1 MRDPA
6 KLATALGYRFADAG
20 LLAEA
25 LTHRSAGAPHNER
38 LEFLGD
44 AMLNAVV
51 AGALYRRYPQATE
64 GRLSRLRASL
74 VNQETLAILAQT
86 LDLGEYLR
94 LGAGELRSGG
104 SRRASILGDALEA
117 VFGAVYLDGGF
128 DACTKAILR
137 LIEGRLEHISVVALK
152 DPKTRLQEWLQS
164 RRLPL
169 PSYQVRRL
177 SGEPHEQHFVV
188 ECLVEDLGR
197 RATGEGGSRRKAEQQ
212 AARKVL
218 EQLEQTP

>member
-1 MRDPA
+1 MRDAA
-6 KLATALGYRFADAG
+6 KLATALGYRFADTG
-20 LLAEA
+20 LLEEA
-25 LTHRSAGAPHNER
+25 LTHRSAGAPHSER

-44 AMLNAVV
+44 AMLNAAV

-74 VNQETLAILAQT
+74 VNQETLAMLAQA

-94 LGAGELRSGG
+94 LGVGELRSGG
-104 SRRASILGDALEA
+104 SRRASILADALEA

-128 DACTKAILR
+128 DACEKVILG
-137 LIEGRLEHISVVALK
+137 LIEERLEHTSLAVK

-188 ECLVEDLGR
+188 ECLVENLGR

-218 EQLEQTP
+218 EQLEHTR